1 MDRALTSILALSMFG
16 ILNKQDLIKK
26 KIDGAR
32 WIKIQEILVK
42 SKRTG

>member
-26 KIDGAR
+26 IDGAR
-32 WIKIQEILVK
+32 WMKIQEILVK